1 MILVLNYSH
10 PLTQEQRTQI
20 AECCGVSTLEVR
32 DLLAQIDRARPLA
45 DIAQE
50 LANAADLTPEAW
62 QTTPIILNPPALA
75 PVALALVAELHG
87 RCGGFPTML
96 NIRPVAQSVPTR
108 YEVAEIVNL
117 QTLRDAARGRRI

>member
-1 MILVLNYSH
+1 MLVLNYSH

-20 AECCGVSTLEVR
+20 AAHCGVSSLEVR